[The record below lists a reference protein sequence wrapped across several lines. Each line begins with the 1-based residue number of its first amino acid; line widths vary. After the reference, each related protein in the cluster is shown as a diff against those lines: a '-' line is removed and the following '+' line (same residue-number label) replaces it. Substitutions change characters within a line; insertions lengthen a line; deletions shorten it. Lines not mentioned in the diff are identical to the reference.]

1 MIKFQDTFGKSTTER
16 KIKWEQE
23 LENKKY
29 TNGKDFA
36 AEKIADKEITNF
48 INSVFQLN

>member
-1 MIKFQDTFGKSTTER
+1 MTKFQDTFGKSTTER

-29 TNGKDFA
+29 TNDRIQIIHKHQ
-36 AEKIADKEITNF
+36 E
-48 INSVFQLN
+48 